1 VQRAFDEPSL
11 GLAPLAVRQV
21 FDRLAALRDTSV
33 VIVEQ
38 DTRAALSV
46 GGARVRTAAG
56 SSGGGRAELSG
67 ALKSAYLSHHVSA
80 FGADRGGAISRTT
93 GTT

>member
-46 GGARVRTAAG
+46 AARGCVLQQGRVVAEGPSCPAL
-56 SSGGGRAELSG
+56 SSPP
-67 ALKSAYLSHHVSA
+67 
-80 FGADRGGAISRTT
+80 T
-93 GTT
+93 